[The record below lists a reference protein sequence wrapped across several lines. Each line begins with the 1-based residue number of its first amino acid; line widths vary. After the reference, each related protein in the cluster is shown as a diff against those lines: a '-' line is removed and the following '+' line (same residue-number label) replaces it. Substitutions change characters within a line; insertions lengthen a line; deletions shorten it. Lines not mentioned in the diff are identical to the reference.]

1 MTSYLTLAL
10 AAVAISATI
19 STARVIPAEPLSVML
34 DAYGN
39 PVLFLREKRAPLRP
53 VVPQRAMMFTGYYRP
68 ARRSEDG
75 DQATGVFAQGNSV
88 SGGSYLGGI
97 PPTGLKNG
105 PEPIDE
111 PEVSRAQAEAAPEV
125 ANPNLGFRDDDQQV
139 QDQPDAV
146 YSPQKPSV
154 FTGENDAAS
163 GGHLG
168 TTTFSTSCK
177 EQPETPIADP
187 EPLPEDVEDGGAA
200 VEIPENS
207 AAPEEAGQAPAPEGS
222 TVLAQRPPVKKGK
235 KRPIVPEAE
244 DEDEDDFEDEESVVP
259 SWPVSGNRR
268 QGGYVP
274 NLNNFFPMM
283 FSFPGVSRR
292 AGSSGSL
299 PGVVTAIANSYST
312 GKSGVA
318 SSIATAYGGA
328 PNGKKARRTPVAE
341 E

>member
-146 YSPQKPSV
+146 YSPQ
-154 FTGENDAAS
+154 
-163 GGHLG
+163 
-168 TTTFSTSCK
+168 

>member
-88 SGGSYLGGI
+88 SGGAYLGGI

-111 PEVSRAQAEAAPEV
+111 PELSSAQAEAAPE
-125 ANPNLGFRDDDQQV
+125 AGNPNLGFPDDDQQV
-139 QDQPDAV
+139 QEQPDAGF
-146 YSPQKPSV
+146 SPQ
-154 FTGENDAAS
+154 D
-163 GGHLG
+163 
-168 TTTFSTSCK
+168 
-177 EQPETPIADP
+177 QPETPIANP
-187 EPLPEDVEDGGAA
+187 EPLPNDVEEGEAG
-200 VEIPENS
+200 VEAPEDS
-207 AAPEEAGQAPAPEGS
+207 AAPEEAGQPPAPEGP
-222 TVLAQRPPVKKGK
+222 TVLAQRPSVKKGK
-235 KRPIVPEAE
+235 KRPIVPEADE
-244 DEDEDDFEDEESVVP
+244 DDEDDFEDDESVAP
-259 SWPVSGNRR
+259 SWPVTGNRR

-283 FSFPGVSRR
+283 FSFPGISRR